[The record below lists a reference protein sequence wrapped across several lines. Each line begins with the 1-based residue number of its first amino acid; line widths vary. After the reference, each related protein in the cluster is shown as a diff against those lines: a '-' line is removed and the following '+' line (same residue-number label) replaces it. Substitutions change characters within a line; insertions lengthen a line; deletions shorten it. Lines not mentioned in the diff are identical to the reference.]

1 MSTDI
6 KDDTNTPSQEPSQ
19 SDRLYSTAT
28 PIRFAPRGAR
38 SKITD
43 GNLIMLD
50 PRPVQQW
57 QLDNTESRVEEVASL
72 ANETDRRLNNMQDQA
87 LATEVL
93 RDEVKTL
100 RIEMEGVKI
109 SDEKRVVGRR
119 APSKGMKLFYSML
132 KIALVY
138 VVSVIVEYIYHSYYP
153 DFFEIVNAAGTPYF

>member
-1 MSTDI
+1 MSIDS
-6 KDDTNTPSQEPSQ
+6 KNETNTPGQEPPQ
-19 SDRLYSTAT
+19 SERLYSTAT

-38 SKITD
+38 TNITD

-72 ANETDRRLNNMQDQA
+72 ANETDRRLNTMQDQA

-100 RIEMEGVKI
+100 RIEMEDVRI
-109 SDEKRVVGRR
+109 SGEKRVVSRR
-119 APSKGMKLFYSML
+119 VPSNGMKLFYTII
-132 KIALVY
+132 KITLIY
-138 VVSVIVEYIYHSYYP
+138 IISVVIEYIYHSYYP
-153 DFFEIVNAAGTPYF
+153 DFFEFVDAAIASYF